1 MNSSSINIPQQNT
14 NIPRKNKALFLDR
27 DGVINHDP
35 GDYTKSLEEFHILPT
50 IMDKMKNWYDEGYKI
65 IIITNQ
71 GGIAKGLYPATEVDA
86 IHQYLQGRCIAEGFE
101 ITDFYYC
108 PHHPE
113 YSGKCFCRKPGSL
126 LIEKAI
132 HKYAIDPEL
141 SVMFGDRD
149 RDVQCA
155 QGAGVRGIQIPTN
168 GEIFNAGE
176 FLQGY
181 SPS

>member
-50 IMDKMKNWYDEGYKI
+50 IMDKMKTWYEAGYKI

-126 LIEKAI
+126 LIEKAV
-132 HKYAIDPEL
+132 HKYAIDLEL
-141 SVMFGDRD
+141 SVMFGDRE

-168 GEIFNAGE
+168 GEILSVGE
-176 FLQGY
+176 FLQRY